1 MPARFRTLES
11 SQIDHSFQIVKPEC
25 AERTAASL
33 SKICVDEGSVLLKT
47 YDVAHAVTEK
57 EIVDII
63 EFMVSKSE
71 S

>member
-1 MPARFRTLES
+1 
-11 SQIDHSFQIVKPEC
+11 VKPEC